1 MFSQRKFTPGN
12 NSTAKRIINYNAVYD
27 QLRANPYNQIPY
39 INNDNNNT
47 NCTRCEPVI
56 TNKNVPL
63 SDSPSTRLSYNS
75 RVSQLVNIT
84 KGGSTHFGNFYLG
97 QPLQLNYLG
106 RAEGMP
112 GGSGRPPRNQ
122 FN

>member
-12 NSTAKRIINYNAVYD
+12 NSNAKRIINYNAVYD
-27 QLRANPYNQIPY
+27 MLNPNSFNEYMNN
-39 INNDNNNT
+39 INNNNN

-63 SDSPSTRLSYNS
+63 TDSPSARLPYNV
-75 RVSQLVNIT
+75 RVSQLVNIS
-84 KGGSTHFGNFYLG
+84 KGGSTHYGNFYLG